1 MGCYD
6 CNFVSMCSSDG
17 FFRSKYKEKVNKMR
31 KDTTD
36 RLLRASKLHGKARKR
51 ANKAAKKA
59 DKATFKHEL
68 MEML

>member
-1 MGCYD
+1 
-6 CNFVSMCSSDG
+6 
-17 FFRSKYKEKVNKMR
+17 MR